1 MPRGIPRS
9 KAAPVDVMALVR
21 QINPASID
29 ARLEELKREA
39 ALLRS
44 LRKAVGK
51 SQPRTRKGGED
62 A

>member
-1 MPRGIPRS
+1 MPKGIPKS
-9 KAAPVDVMALVR
+9 KAAPVDVM
-21 QINPASID
+21 SID

-51 SQPRTRKGGED
+51 SQPRTRKGED

>member
-1 MPRGIPRS
+1 MPKGIPRS

-29 ARLEELKREA
+29 ARLEELKRES

-51 SQPRTRKGGED
+51 APRARKGGED